1 MAFFVFLAVLAY
13 LFIGVIILMVVSI
26 NGKKKRIWATVT
38 ALVLIP
44 TWDVLLAFLVFI
56 PSALFW
62 SGDTIHEYVQT
73 DSVYYDVYYKRKGV
87 FQHRRRSFFRDGI
100 KSVEMDVQEVY
111 PESLVP
117 EKGLY
122 RFWLDDQDTVRF
134 KKIDKISAR
143 YTIRL
148 KPAWKMPK
156 IPVEFSRMDI
166 VDREQ
171 NKVIASGKE
180 VGVEYLCFMAIPF
193 FNWLDWYDQKF
204 YVSSYRKV
212 FRFDRKVINVKP
224 DKQR

>member
-26 NGKKKRIWATVT
+26 DGKKKQIWAAVT
-38 ALVLIP
+38 AFVLIP

-73 DSVYYDVYYKRKGV
+73 DSVYYDVYYDNYGISENNK
-87 FQHRRRSFFRDGI
+87 RSFFFNGR
-100 KSVEMDVQEVY
+100 KYVEMDVTDV
-111 PESLVP
+111 SRVP

-122 RFWLDDQDTVRF
+122 RFWLDHQDVVRF

-148 KPAWKMPK
+148 KPAWKIPK

-204 YVSSYRKV
+204 YVSSYRMV
-212 FRFDRKVINVKP
+212 FRFDRKVINVKSTN
-224 DKQR
+224 